1 MMMMIKHL
9 KTYSKGFQLFNS
21 QGRQRLKR
29 QEISLCTE
37 VMMQA
42 GQDLKHPYYQMELL
56 MRSVRGVST
65 LMQLHHILPDWL
77 DFVQFR

>member
-1 MMMMIKHL
+1 MMMMKKHL

-29 QEISLCTE
+29 QEISLYTE

-42 GQDLKHPYYQMELL
+42 GQDLEQPYYQMELL
-56 MRSVRGVST
+56 MRSVINRCE
-65 LMQLHHILPDWL
+65 HINTVPSQ
-77 DFVQFR
+77 VA